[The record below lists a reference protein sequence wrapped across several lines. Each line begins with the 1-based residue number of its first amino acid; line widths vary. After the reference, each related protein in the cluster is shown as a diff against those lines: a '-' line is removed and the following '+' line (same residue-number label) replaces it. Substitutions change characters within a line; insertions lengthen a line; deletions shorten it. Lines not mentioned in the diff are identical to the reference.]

1 MNRKMVWVT
10 VLIVSLFGIVLVT
23 ADSATAWEE
32 ISDEN
37 HIRFYICTLYSP
49 LNATYKSQF
58 LNLNLS
64 FTAGMGVRYT
74 VQYYIDGEYVD
85 KLPFTIEK
93 ADELHVTYSSHA
105 YAELPKL
112 STGTHSLSV
121 FFTCSGL
128 VRSLPSN
135 NATVYFTIDPDAA
148 SAFVPQPT
156 IDLTPPKITNLYIQN
171 QTSNQTETRLYFTI
185 VENSKN
191 ITVSYSIDGAQNQS
205 LPDDVMFHNYE
216 NMWYYRMNLTGLTSG
231 THCITFYAVDA
242 AGNIGLSDTAYFYVE
257 TSEAEQSCSTV
268 IAALIVPF
276 SVVALG
282 FILNEKRKNHEALT
296 NS

>member
-1 MNRKMVWVT
+1 MMWVT
-10 VLIVSLFGIVLVT
+10 IIIAALFGSVLAT
-23 ADSATAWEE
+23 ANSATAFWED

-58 LNLNLS
+58 LSLNLS
-64 FTAGMGVRYT
+64 FTVGMGVRYT
-74 VQYYIDGEYVD
+74 IQYYIDGEYVGE
-85 KLPFTIEK
+85 LPFTVEK
-93 ADELHVTYSSHA
+93 ADELHVTYPAHA
-105 YAELPKL
+105 YAELSKL

-128 VRSLPSN
+128 ARSLLSN
-135 NATVYFTIDPDAA
+135 NATVYFTIDPDAT

-156 IDLTPPKITNLYIQN
+156 VDLTPPKITNLYIQN
-171 QTSNQTETRLYFTI
+171 QTSNQTETQIYFTI

-191 ITVSYSIDGAQNQS
+191 PIVSYSIDGAQKLS
-205 LPDDVMFHNYE
+205 LPDNVLVHNYE
-216 NMWYYRMNLTGLTSG
+216 NMWYYRMNLTGLLGG
-231 THCITFYAVDA
+231 THSITFYAVDA
-242 AGNIGLSDTAYFYVE
+242 AGNSGISDTASFYVE
-257 TSEAEQSCSTV
+257 APEDEQSYPTV

-282 FILNEKRKNHEALT
+282 LIVNQKRKNHEANA

>member
-1 MNRKMVWVT
+1 MVGVT
-10 VLIVSLFGIVLVT
+10 LVIITLFSSVLATV
-23 ADSATAWEE
+23 DSASAWEE

-37 HIRFYICTLYSP
+37 HIKCYICTLYSP

-64 FTAGMGVRYT
+64 FTVGMGVRYT
-74 VQYYIDGEYVD
+74 IQYYIDGEYVGE
-85 KLPFTIEK
+85 LPFIVEK
-93 ADELHVTYSSHA
+93 TDELHVTYPAHA

-112 STGTHSLSV
+112 STGAHSLSV
-121 FFTCSGL
+121 LFTCSGL

-135 NATVYFTIDPDAA
+135 NATVYFTIDPDAP
-148 SAFVPQPT
+148 SGFLPQPT
-156 IDLTPPKITNLYIQN
+156 VDLTPPKITNLYIQN
-171 QTSNQTETRLYFTI
+171 QTSNQTETQLYFTI

-205 LPDDVMFHNYE
+205 LLDNVLFNNYE
-216 NMWYYRMNLTGLTSG
+216 NTWYYRMNLTGLLGGMHS
-231 THCITFYAVDA
+231 ITIYVVDA
-242 AGNIGLSDTAYFYVE
+242 AGNSGVSDTASFYVE
-257 TSEAEQSCSTV
+257 APEAEQSYPTV

-282 FILNEKRKNHEALT
+282 CILNQKRKNQEVQT
-296 NS
+296 DS